1 MSELDKK
8 KMINTSLN
16 HIVGMYKTVSAQNS
30 NLRNLTTIIPF
41 HILQPFLQ

>member
-16 HIVGMYKTVSAQNS
+16 HNVEMYMTVSAHAK
-30 NLRNLTTIIPF
+30 L
-41 HILQPFLQ
+41 

>member
-16 HIVGMYKTVSAQNS
+16 HIVGMYKTVSAHAK
-30 NLRNLTTIIPF
+30 L
-41 HILQPFLQ
+41 